1 MASARWCCG
10 RKQAMVT
17 GRAARSLLLAYLLGW
32 VVAGCMA
39 GSDAAPVPDPSAP
52 PTDDA
57 PQATATVQSPTT
69 ELPAQASPSPPSSE
83 PAAIETATTAPTA
96 VPTETPTPT
105 MPAPE
110 DSPTQGPPAPGPV
123 IVLDPAHDP
132 TSPGAL
138 GTEYRE
144 VLTTALYTK
153 TALEEAGYTV
163 YLTRYNNDTVNQ
175 ENPDFLPPN
184 ADDFHPGYSRAY
196 AQASAAL
203 QYDPDLVIV
212 LHYNGIDDPMVGGIE
227 IYYCEAGSD
236 HNIVLAEIV
245 QEELVEAFNWLG
257 YEPPRAR
264 VIEDIAVARG
274 DRHFPSL
281 GNVYEFPR
289 TWIENRYSHI
299 PVVLTEPLY
308 MTNPTEY
315 ALLEDPG
322 THMALADA
330 YVRAVDRY
338 FGR

>member
-1 MASARWCCG
+1 MTGFRGRWNRPPG
-10 RKQAMVT
+10 T
-17 GRAARSLLLAYLLGW
+17 SSSRSLYLIALLLTVGW
-32 VVAGCMA
+32 AAASCME
-39 GSDAAPVPDPSAP
+39 GSDAAPVPEP
-52 PTDDA
+52 
-57 PQATATVQSPTT
+57 TATQTAEAQQPTPT
-69 ELPAQASPSPPSSE
+69 LAEISALPSPSPPSSE
-83 PAAIETATTAPTA
+83 PVSVETATAEPTT
-96 VPTETPTPT
+96 VPTEALTPT
-105 MPAPE
+105 MPVAE
-110 DSPTQGPPAPGPV
+110 EAPTQGPPAPALV

-163 YLTRYNNDTVNQ
+163 YLTRYNNDTINQ
-175 ENPDFLPPN
+175 ENPEFLPPN
-184 ADDFHPGYSRAY
+184 AADFHPGYSRAY

-212 LHYNGIDDPMVGGIE
+212 LHYNGIDDTTVGGIE
-227 IYYCEAGSD
+227 VYYCELGSD
-236 HNIVLAEIV
+236 QNLVLAEIV
-245 QEELVEAFNWLG
+245 LEELVAAFRLLG

-264 VIEDIAVARG
+264 VIEDLAVARG
-274 DRHFPSL
+274 NRHFPSL

-308 MTNPTEY
+308 MTNPTEF
-315 ALLEDPG
+315 ALLSDPG

-330 YVRAVDRY
+330 YVRAIDRY

>member
-1 MASARWCCG
+1 MPADGPPQSTPTAP
-10 RKQAMVT
+10 QSTVADTVDT
-17 GRAARSLLLAYLLGW
+17 PSPSPPPSVPAATATATA
-32 VVAGCMA
+32 V
-39 GSDAAPVPDPSAP
+39 PVPDP
-52 PTDDA
+52 TDT
-57 PQATATVQSPTT
+57 P
-69 ELPAQASPSPPSSE
+69 
-83 PAAIETATTAPTA
+83 APTA
-96 VPTETPTPT
+96 PATEV
-105 MPAPE
+105 A
-110 DSPTQGPPAPGPV
+110 PTQGPPAPGPV

-163 YLTRYNNDTVNQ
+163 YLTRYNNDTINQ

-184 ADDFHPGYSRAY
+184 GDDFHPGYSRAY

-212 LHYNGIDDPMVGGIE
+212 LHYNGIDDTTVGGIE
-227 IYYCEAGSD
+227 VYYCQEGSD
-236 HNIVLAEIV
+236 QNIVLAEIV
-245 QEELVEAFNWLG
+245 LEELVEAFQWLG

-264 VIEDIAVARG
+264 IIEDIAVARG
-274 DRHFPSL
+274 NRHFPSL

-289 TWIENRYSHI
+289 TWIENRYDHI

-322 THMALADA
+322 THMALASA